1 MQVLNKRQ
9 HKNKLNLLGFF
20 LLLMGCFYSC
30 SEVNSVENG
39 KDRLLAQVGSKS
51 LYISEMEGMFPEGIS
66 GEDSVL
72 VIESYVGRWVREAAI
87 LNEAERNI
95 PADLNIN
102 KMVRDYRASLVRSN
116 YEKILVEQLL
126 DSVVTEQELEAF
138 YKENQMLYELQKP
151 IARCLFIKVPIP
163 TPEGDRLRNLW
174 NKAAEGDLAA
184 LRAYCEQYAEV
195 ALLQQDLWY
204 AVEEVAERLPEGTL
218 TVGNIGSKREFTQ
231 RDEHHQYYFRLF
243 ELKNRKEIAPLSY
256 VEEQARKVILHK
268 RKLQLVEEV
277 KEDIYQREL
286 REKNVE
292 TFY

>member
-30 SEVNSVENG
+30 SEVNSVENS

-126 DSVVTEQELEAF
+126 DSVVTEQELV
-138 YKENQMLYELQKP
+138 N
-151 IARCLFIKVPIP
+151 
-163 TPEGDRLRNLW
+163 
-174 NKAAEGDLAA
+174 
-184 LRAYCEQYAEV
+184 
-195 ALLQQDLWY
+195 
-204 AVEEVAERLPEGTL
+204 
-218 TVGNIGSKREFTQ
+218 
-231 RDEHHQYYFRLF
+231 
-243 ELKNRKEIAPLSY
+243 
-256 VEEQARKVILHK
+256 
-268 RKLQLVEEV
+268 
-277 KEDIYQREL
+277 
-286 REKNVE
+286 
-292 TFY
+292 

>member
-1 MQVLNKRQ
+1 MNNWCLVPSVVIL
-9 HKNKLNLLGFF
+9 LLGC
-20 LLLMGCFYSC
+20 LSSC
-30 SEVNSVENG
+30 SEVGSAAENS

-51 LYISEMEGMFPEGIS
+51 LYISEMEGMFPEGIT

-116 YEKILVEQLL
+116 YEKILVEELL
-126 DSVVTEQELEAF
+126 DSVVTAQELEAF

-163 TPEGDRLRNLW
+163 TPEGNRLRNLW
-174 NKAAEGDLAA
+174 NKADEGDLAD
-184 LRAYCEQYAEV
+184 LRAYCDQYAEV
-195 ALLQQDLWY
+195 ALLQENLWY
-204 AVEEVAERLPEGTL
+204 AVEEVAERLPKGTL
-218 TVGNIGSKREFTQ
+218 TVENIGSKREFTQ

>member
-1 MQVLNKRQ
+1 MQALKRSVFTPLAALLVLASSFTACG
-9 HKNKLNLLGFF
+9 LNSTEEAQG
-20 LLLMGCFYSC
+20 GQ
-30 SEVNSVENG
+30 
-39 KDRLLAQVGSKS
+39 LLAQVGSKS
-51 LYISEMEGMFPEGIS
+51 LYITEMEGMFPEGLS
-66 GEDSVL
+66 GEDSSL
-72 VIESYVGRWVREAAI
+72 VIESYVSRWVRETAI

-126 DSVVTEQELEAF
+126 DSVVTQQELEEF
-138 YKENQMLYELQKP
+138 YEENQLLYELQKP
-151 IARCLFIKVPIP
+151 IVRCLFIKVPIP
-163 TPEGDRLRNLW
+163 TPERDRLRNLW
-174 NKAAEGDLAA
+174 NQAEEGNLND

-195 ALLQQDLWY
+195 SLLQDDLWY
-204 AVEEVAERLPEGTL
+204 AVEEVAGQLPAGTL

-286 REKNVE
+286 RDKNVE